1 MSDNENQRFILKLF
15 ELFSNLLKI
24 LEREGKGE
32 VDFAIK
38 EVKYI
43 VEILNDCILNN
54 YCEDNKTIKEVKE
67 IHSSLYPPKGGLSEF
82 FVWRNDFDERI
93 KINDYLD
100 NIKEELWKLL
110 T

>member
-1 MSDNENQRFILKLF
+1 MSDNENQKLILNLF
-15 ELFSNLLKI
+15 ELFSNLLNI
-24 LEREGKGE
+24 LEREGKGD
-32 VDFAIK
+32 VDFVIK

-43 VEILNDCILNN
+43 VEILNNCILNN
-54 YCEDNKTIKEVKE
+54 FCEDNKIINEVKE

-93 KINDYLD
+93 KVNDYLD
-100 NIKEELWKLL
+100 NIKKELWKVL